1 MAHGQKAKESAAD
14 KLNAGEGAG
23 EQTTEG
29 GACEQAPRDAAA
41 GAQNQKGSTADKGI
55 SSSWWVYM
63 ILCKDGSYYTGI
75 ATDVERRFEEH
86 RSQGEKAARYTRT
99 HPVQELVA
107 HWPAAD
113 RAEASRWEYRIKKLS
128 HDEKTRLAAHPDT
141 LLTATGLSGESE

>member
-1 MAHGQKAKESAAD
+1 MTRKQKTKDSAAD

-23 EQTTEG
+23 EQTAES
-29 GACEQAPRDAAA
+29 GAGKQAPESAAV
-41 GAQNQKGSTADKGI
+41 GKENPKGSATDKGTP
-55 SSSWWVYM
+55 SSWWVYM

-141 LLTATGLSGESE
+141 LLAAIGLGGESE